1 MPVPPMM
8 IQPLLENAFRYGA
21 QTSPKPL
28 MVNVAAELAD
38 GWLTVSVVNTGAW
51 VSPDRKRSPGSGLQT
66 LRKRLGL
73 LIGNEAT
80 VVTHTGQGSVTIRIR
95 LPDTRPP
102 GATSSGAASRPD
114 RPGQVDI

>member
-1 MPVPPMM
+1 
-8 IQPLLENAFRYGA
+8 
-21 QTSPKPL
+21 

-73 LIGNEAT
+73 LIGQEAT
-80 VVTHTGQGSVTIRIR
+80 VEVDTRQGSVSIRIR

-102 GATSSGAASRPD
+102 GAANSGATSRPD
-114 RPGQVDI
+114 RPGLVDS